1 MKIIPY
7 STLVASLLSSFAI
20 ADSLDSAN
28 NQMGGGHSQESSQN
42 VDDENVR
49 KVNLGRSVVSASGYE
64 QDIKDAPASIAIIPR
79 EEILTR
85 PIRDLGD
92 AVQNIPGVYV

>member
-28 NQMGGGHSQESSQN
+28 NQMGGGLRQHEGQI
-42 VDDENVR
+42 
-49 KVNLGRSVVSASGYE
+49 VV
-64 QDIKDAPASIAIIPR
+64 
-79 EEILTR
+79 L
-85 PIRDLGD
+85 
-92 AVQNIPGVYV
+92 